1 MRVKELLKIKGITQK
16 EFAEKL
22 GMTPIGLSQ
31 ILSGKPSYTTL
42 EKIASALDVEV
53 WELLVSPEEIMK
65 KISNSMDGG
74 NIQLCPHC
82 GKPIVVR
89 MELKKSEQ

>member
-42 EKIASALDVEV
+42 EKIASALDVDV
-53 WELLVSPEEIMK
+53 WELL
-65 KISNSMDGG
+65 
-74 NIQLCPHC
+74 
-82 GKPIVVR
+82 
-89 MELKKSEQ
+89 LKTS

>member
-42 EKIASALDVEV
+42 EKIASALDVDV
-53 WELLVSPEEIMK
+53 WELLISPEDIIK
-65 KISNSMDGG
+65 KYSNGKDEV
-74 NIQLCPHC
+74 NIQTCPHC
-82 GKPIVVR
+82 GKLIVIKT
-89 MELKKSEQ
+89 ELLKGEQ